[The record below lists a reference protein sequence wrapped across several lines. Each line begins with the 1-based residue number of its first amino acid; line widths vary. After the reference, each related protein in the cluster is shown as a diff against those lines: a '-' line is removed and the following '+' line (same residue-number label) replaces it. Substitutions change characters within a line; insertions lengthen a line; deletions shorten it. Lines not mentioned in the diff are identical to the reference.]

1 MVGWPAK
8 LRREREA
15 RARAATEE
23 WHREWFDR
31 LVGGRCCLPVRG
43 GVTSPYCLPATV
55 RDDGIHFVARARA
68 LERF

>member
-31 LVGGRCCLPVRG
+31 LVGGRCCLPARNTG
-43 GVTSPYCLPATV
+43 SGLS
-55 RDDGIHFVARARA
+55 VAW
-68 LERF
+68 L